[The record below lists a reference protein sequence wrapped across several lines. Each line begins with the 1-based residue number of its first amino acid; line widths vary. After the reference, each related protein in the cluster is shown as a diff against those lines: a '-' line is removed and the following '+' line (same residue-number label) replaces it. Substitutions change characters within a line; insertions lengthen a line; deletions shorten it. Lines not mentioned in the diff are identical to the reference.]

1 MANRNKRSID
11 HIQPSTT
18 LWESFRQL
26 RAAGMTLTNE
36 QLPENQAFMPCW
48 DLFWQL
54 RRAGMNLTI
63 EDYEQLRRSIAS
75 GFGLA
80 DWPDLED
87 ICRFL
92 WVKPSLNYD
101 AQVFERE
108 FAQYRSNQG
117 DRLSNL
123 WQGSQTDDNQQGE
136 QNPTDLTLTPP
147 PRKRPPPDA
156 ANQPSGS
163 PTTINKHTNRLAADA
178 VKDLPSAN
186 QNQETRFTI
195 KTPIDVALLQRSAAN
210 LPRSLPN
217 WHWPELDVEA
227 TVEKIGREG
236 IFGAEVLR
244 PLTQKKVNL
253 LLLVDDSNAMRPFA
267 PVVEPFVQMMMQLG
281 KRQSLIYRFNQYP
294 GDYLYQWQRPLWGL
308 PLAEVAKTWSKQR
321 TMVVIISDAGAISPI
336 YQEEYVSGVGSFLD
350 RLLPAVRD
358 VLWVNP
364 LPPERW
370 PGTSAEPIEAALAG
384 RMIFLE
390 PANWQ
395 RLTRTKQFRAKVQLT
410 SLGSIEEQEFDD
422 DDW

>member
-1 MANRNKRSID
+1 MANRNKRSIEQT
-11 HIQPSTT
+11 QPSTT
-18 LWESFRQL
+18 LWESFRQQ
-26 RAAGMTLTNE
+26 RAAGMTLTKQ
-36 QLPENQAFMPCW
+36 QLPEHQSLMPCW

-54 RRAGMNLTI
+54 RRAGMALTI

-80 DWPDLED
+80 DWQDLED
-87 ICRFL
+87 ICRLL

-101 AQVFERE
+101 AQIFERE
-108 FAQYRSNQG
+108 FAQYRSNQHHQ
-117 DRLSNL
+117 LSSL
-123 WQGSQTDDNQQGE
+123 WQAGHTDADQQGE
-136 QNPTDLTLTPP
+136 QNPTDLPLTPP
-147 PRKRPPPDA
+147 PRKRPPADA
-156 ANQPSGS
+156 ADQPSGA
-163 PTTINKHTNRLAADA
+163 PTTTNKLSNRLAADA

-186 QNQETRFTI
+186 QSQEARFTI

-217 WHWPELDVEA
+217 WHWSELDVEA

-244 PLTQKKVNL
+244 PLTQKKVDL
-253 LLLVDDSNAMRPFA
+253 LLLVDDGNAMRPFA

-308 PLAEVAKTWSKQR
+308 SLVEVAKTWSKQR
-321 TMVVIISDAGAISPI
+321 TMVVIISDAGAINSI

-370 PGTSAEPIEAALAG
+370 PGTSAELIEAALAG
-384 RMIFLE
+384 RMISLE
-390 PANWQ
+390 AVNWQ
-395 RLTRTKQFRAKVQLT
+395 RLTRTKQFKANVQLT
-410 SLGSIEEQEFDD
+410 SLGSIKEQEFDD